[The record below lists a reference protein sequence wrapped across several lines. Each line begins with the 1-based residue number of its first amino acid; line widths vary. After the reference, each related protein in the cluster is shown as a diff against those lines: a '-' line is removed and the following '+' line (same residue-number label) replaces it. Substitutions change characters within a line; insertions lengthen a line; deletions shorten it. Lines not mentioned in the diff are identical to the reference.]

1 MYHCVKGLQQ
11 MLNVFYLFISMTV
24 KMVPAHYEKLL
35 TVLSTGLKNI
45 YLVIYIYI
53 NKIPFDILGGFM
65 FVCNTKHLVWTHSG
79 ILVTK

>member
-35 TVLSTGLKNI
+35 TVLSTGLKK
-45 YLVIYIYI
+45 YLPCFLYL

>member
-1 MYHCVKGLQQ
+1 

-24 KMVPAHYEKLL
+24 KMFPAHYEKLL
-35 TVLSTGLKNI
+35 TVLSTGLKI
-45 YLVIYIYI
+45 STLFYIY
-53 NKIPFDILGGFM
+53 KIPFDILGGYM

>member
-1 MYHCVKGLQQ
+1 

-24 KMVPAHYEKLL
+24 KTVPAHYGKLL

-45 YLVIYIYI
+45 YLVIYIYIYI